1 MPIKSSPPSVANGQS
16 ADELKIHTFGVGHG
30 DCLLI
35 ELFCAGK
42 AVFRML
48 SDGGKAGPHVKE
60 LVSYLQANRRPDL
73 VDLDL
78 VVLSHVDNDHQGGLL
93 ELFSNTSISIESY
106 WAPCLP
112 AFRRL
117 RWLFSPRIQRAV
129 ETAAFL
135 EFTLGERG
143 IKTIYPMEGHSDR
156 WVGAK
161 VTLSVISPPARLI
174 RRLYASSDADLK
186 SMLGDTDSLP
196 LEWLLS
202 PSMNDEGEDSILNSF
217 DQRSFC
223 VPEDFPA
230 NASPLVST
238 QPKSPEFFSD
248 ESNEPNFFGNK
259 VLNDTSL
266 VLALDVWL
274 DGKHRRRILL
284 TGDQE
289 NWAYI
294 ASRHPA
300 GLGLDVLKVPH
311 HGGMVYLT
319 DRKKDENNFN
329 ESAVEQT
336 YLWLR
341 PRIAIVSASGTYGLP
356 HNRMRDALRAVGA
369 AVMCTNVRG
378 VERISPPSESCDTDR
393 SCFSSYS
400 CGKAS
405 QPIKSELSLTWN
417 EELMDRPGCV
427 SDVGARGA
435 TPIVVMT
442 QRLVEPDE
450 TFLRWT
456 NGELQK
462 HADWLKDFLNNSRS
476 DFLKAIG
483 GAGTLEAL
491 ALEPLTWAQVKA
503 QAKIEG
509 RFHFIEAPQQVLQFA
524 RSRGMIWSPE
534 RSFNYLTDGAL
545 FFAQPSDKDLDKVK
559 NIISKTPN
567 LIFKVQPNRASLVG
581 RDLLAIMTGA
591 NTDLLCYLLASQVG
605 LPVQVFREEVL
616 PHALAELAANFTF
629 RVCNINGP
637 TSSVNLDNPP
647 ELLLHL
653 RRKNARGSRKVP
665 DLLHKN
671 WNPNLS
677 GSVLSPLTNAGMKF
691 LIKEMKLTGF
701 FALPVELS
709 NSSLLLRSLGAGKL
723 VTSLGYEKTVKD
735 PTFSDLLEHA
745 NWLDLN

>member
-1 MPIKSSPPSVANGQS
+1 MPIKSTQPTAPNNHS

-35 ELFCAGK
+35 ELLCAGK

-48 SDGGKAGPHVKE
+48 SDAGKAGPHVKE
-60 LVSYLQANRRPDL
+60 LITYLQVNRKQDQI
-73 VDLDL
+73 DLDL
-78 VVLSHVDNDHQGGLL
+78 VVLSHVDSDHQGGML
-93 ELFSNTSISIESY
+93 ELFSDQSVTIKSY

-117 RWLFSPRIQRAV
+117 RWLFSKRIQRAV
-129 ETAAFL
+129 DTASFL
-135 EFTLGERG
+135 ESTLDGRG

-156 WVGAK
+156 WVGGKA
-161 VTLSVISPPARLI
+161 TLSVISPPARLI
-174 RRLYASSDADLK
+174 RRLYESSQGFKDIVE
-186 SMLGDTDSLP
+186 GTGHLP
-196 LEWLLS
+196 IEWLLS
-202 PSMNDEGEDSILNSF
+202 PSMNDESEDSFLNSF

-223 VPEDFPA
+223 VPGDFPA
-230 NASPLVST
+230 NEFPLVSV
-238 QPKSPEFFSD
+238 QPKSSEFFSD

-274 DGKHRRRILL
+274 DGKHRRRVLL

-300 GLGLDVLKVPH
+300 GLGVDVLKVPH

-319 DRKKDENNFN
+319 DKKKGETNFN
-329 ESAVEQT
+329 EAAVEQT

-356 HNRMRDALRAVGA
+356 HNRMRDALRSVGA

-378 VERISPPSESCDTDR
+378 VERISPPAASCDSDR
-393 SCFSSYS
+393 SCFGSFS
-400 CGKAS
+400 CGKAT
-405 QPIKSELSLTWN
+405 QPIKSVLSLTWN

-456 NGELQK
+456 SGELQK
-462 HADWLKDFLNNSRS
+462 HADWLKTFLDNSRAK
-476 DFLKAIG
+476 FLSAVG
-483 GAGTLEAL
+483 SVGTVEVL

-503 QAKIEG
+503 HARIEG
-509 RFHFIEAPQQVLQFA
+509 RFHFLESPQQVLQFA
-524 RSRGMIWSPE
+524 RSRGMIWSSAH
-534 RSFNYLTDGAL
+534 SFNRISDEAL
-545 FFAQPSDKDLDKVK
+545 FYTQPSDKDLSKVK
-559 NIISKTPN
+559 AIISKAPN
-567 LIFKVQPNRASLVG
+567 LIFKVTPDRASLIG
-581 RDLLAIMTGA
+581 RDLLAIMTAA
-591 NTDLLCYLLASQVG
+591 NTDLFCYLLASQVG
-605 LPVQVFREEVL
+605 LPIRVFREEVM
-616 PHALAELAANFTF
+616 PHALTELAASFGF
-629 RVCNINGP
+629 RVCSMTDPRYDI
-637 TSSVNLDNPP
+637 NLDNPA
-647 ELLLHL
+647 ELLVHL
-653 RRKNARGSRKVP
+653 RNKGALGARKIP
-665 DLLHKN
+665 DLLHVN
-671 WNPNLS
+671 WNPCLH
-677 GSVLSPLTNAGMKF
+677 GSTLSPLTNEGMKF
-691 LIKEMKLTGF
+691 LMKEMKLTGF
-701 FALPVELS
+701 VGLPIDMS
-709 NSSLLLRSLGAGKL
+709 NSLFLGRAFGASRL
-723 VTSLGYEKTVKD
+723 VTSLGYETPVEK

-745 NWLDLN
+745 NWLDLG

>member
-1 MPIKSSPPSVANGQS
+1 MPIKSSQPQAPNGQP

-35 ELFCAGK
+35 ELLSAGK

-48 SDGGKAGPHVKE
+48 NDAGQAGPHVKE
-60 LVSYLQANRRPDL
+60 LIAYLEANRRPEQN
-73 VDLDL
+73 DLDL
-78 VVLSHVDNDHQGGLL
+78 VVLSHVDTDHQGGML
-93 ELFSNTSISIESY
+93 ELFSNNSITLGSY

-112 AFRRL
+112 AFRKL
-117 RWLFSPRIQRAV
+117 GWLFRDRIQQAV

-135 EFTLGERG
+135 EFTLSERD

-156 WVGAK
+156 WVDGK
-161 VTLSVISPPARLI
+161 VTASVISPPARLI
-174 RRLYASSDADLK
+174 RRLYQSLPQE
-186 SMLGDTDSLP
+186 LEETVTNTGQLP
-196 LEWLLS
+196 LEWLIG
-202 PSMNDEGEDSILNSF
+202 PSINDDEETLPGF

-223 VPEDFPA
+223 VPNDFRADFP
-230 NASPLVST
+230 PVSV
-238 QPKSPEFFSD
+238 QPERPELFAD
-248 ESNEPNFFGNK
+248 ESEEPDFFGNK

-266 VLALDVWL
+266 VIALDVWL

-300 GLGLDVLKVPH
+300 GLGVDVLKVPH

-319 DRKKDENNFN
+319 DNKKGANNFN
-329 ESAVEQT
+329 EAAVEQT

-341 PRIAIVSASGTYGLP
+341 PRIAIVSASGRYGLP
-356 HNRMRDALRAVGA
+356 HNRMRDALRSVGA

-378 VERISPPSESCDTDR
+378 VERISPPSESCDTER
-393 SCFSSYS
+393 SCFNSFS
-400 CGKAS
+400 CGKAT

-456 NGELQK
+456 SGELEK
-462 HADWLKDFLNNSRS
+462 HANWLINFLDNSRS
-476 DFLKAIG
+476 GFLSAMG
-483 GAGTLEAL
+483 GVGTIDAL
-491 ALEPLTWAQVKA
+491 AMAPLTWAQVRA
-503 QAKIEG
+503 QAKIDG

-524 RSRGMIWSPE
+524 RSRGIIWSPE
-534 RSFNYLTDGAL
+534 LSFNRISDGAL
-545 FFAQPSDKDLDKVK
+545 LFIRPSAKDLENVK
-559 NIISKTPN
+559 SIISKTPN
-567 LIFKVQPNRASLVG
+567 FIFRVEATRASIIG
-581 RDLLAIMTGA
+581 KDLLAIITSA
-591 NTDLLCYLLASQVG
+591 NTESFCYLLASQIG
-605 LPVQVFREEVL
+605 LPIQVVREEVM
-616 PHALAELAANFTF
+616 PHALAALVSNFFF
-629 RVCNINGP
+629 RVCAIGSPRCN
-637 TSSVNLDNPP
+637 VNVDNPP

-653 RRKNARGSRKVP
+653 RRKNAPNSHKVP
-665 DLLHKN
+665 DLIDPEWKLNVPESEHSSLTKVGMDFLVKKMKRAGFAGLSIGARE
-671 WNPNLS
+671 NLLF
-677 GSVLSPLTNAGMKF
+677 GGGFDADDFVLPLTYYT
-691 LIKEMKLTGF
+691 E
-701 FALPVELS
+701 
-709 NSSLLLRSLGAGKL
+709 
-723 VTSLGYEKTVKD
+723 VKK

-745 NWLDLN
+745 NWLNLN